1 MQARHPS
8 RKRTCAKGKNA
19 MFEILDRRTS
29 LTGNQIK
36 ILTAAIIGDALEFFD
51 YFLIG
56 FVLAFLIGP
65 WKLTFGQSA
74 IVLMSSGIGA
84 IIGAY
89 VWGWLADRIGRRK
102 VFIGTVLNFSIATG
116 LLYFTP
122 DNGWIYLSIMRF
134 FVGVGV
140 GGLYCVDLPLVQ
152 EFMPSSK
159 RGRIGGIVTCVIP
172 LGVGLGAVL
181 GAYIGNE
188 QWRLLFAI
196 GVLPALLVLLVRLWV
211 PESPRWLCRQGRYEE
226 ARDSLAWA
234 LQMAPSALPL
244 PTAADTGPIIKS
256 NWLDLF
262 KYPRSLIVSW
272 LGNAGAQTG
281 VYGITLWAPSLFV
294 LLLKVTPQQASK
306 MMILLSVSG
315 FIGRLSFSF
324 LSDRIGR
331 RNAGGLLGLGAGVLT
346 MVAGYN
352 YDGLLF
358 GMSAFWLLLALA
370 FFFADGGFA
379 IVGPYAAEVWP
390 SHLRTSGMGSAYGF
404 GGIGKIIGP
413 VGLALIVGS
422 DNFLK
427 PDVPLPQI
435 PTAFVYLGCWFL
447 MAGAVYYFLGI
458 ETKGKSIED
467 IDKELAV
474 TT

>member
-1 MQARHPS
+1 
-8 RKRTCAKGKNA
+8 
-19 MFEILDRRTS
+19 MFEILDRRTT

-36 ILTAAIIGDALEFFD
+36 ILVAAIIGDALEFFD

-74 IVLMSSGIGA
+74 TVLMSSGIGA
-84 IIGAY
+84 IMGAY

-122 DNGWIYLSIMRF
+122 DNGWIYLSTMRF

-159 RGRIGGIVTCVIP
+159 RGWVGGLVTCVIP

-181 GAYIGNE
+181 GSFLGSGE
-188 QWRLLFAI
+188 WRLLFAV
-196 GVLPALLVLLVRLWV
+196 GVLPALLVLLVRVWV
-211 PESPRWLCRQGRYEE
+211 PESPRWLCRQGRYED
-226 ARDSLAWA
+226 ARKSLAWA
-234 LQMAPSALPL
+234 LQMAPSSLPL
-244 PTAADTGPIIKS
+244 PTAADAGPIIRS

-294 LLLKVTPQQASK
+294 VLLKVTPQEAAK
-306 MMILLSVSG
+306 MMILLSVFG
-315 FIGRLSFSF
+315 FVGRLSFSF
-324 LSDRIGR
+324 FSELMGR
-331 RNAGGLLGLGAGVLT
+331 RNAGGLLGFGAGMMT
-346 MVAGYN
+346 MTAGYH
-352 YDGLLF
+352 YDAMFMGV
-358 GMSAFWLLLALA
+358 SAFWLLLAVA

-390 SHLRTSGMGSAYGF
+390 ARLRASGMGSTYGF
-404 GGIGKIIGP
+404 GGLGKIIGP
-413 VGLALIVGS
+413 LGLALIAGS
-422 DNFLK
+422 SDLVSPKATIDALFPAFLF
-427 PDVPLPQI
+427 L
-435 PTAFVYLGCWFL
+435 AFWYGQAALMFLLLGF
-447 MAGAVYYFLGI
+447 
-458 ETKGKSIED
+458 ETKGRSIEEINRALD
-467 IDKELAV
+467 TPAGVAFDPVRVPAQ
-474 TT
+474 